1 MYTVSIKELVT
12 FHCKNR
18 PLCLGCSRQLKRL
31 DSFTRCS
38 GCSRISEREA
48 HCQDCLAWR
57 QRYPQLK
64 LKHQAV
70 YAYNGFAREMVKQ
83 FKFSGDCELAAA
95 FSEEIKE
102 LTRCR
107 RRSSL
112 VIPIPISR
120 SSIETRGFN
129 QTELLLESARIEY
142 QRVLENAF
150 QREKQSKKT
159 RFERL
164 ESPQPFIVRDRMEGE
179 IKGKNLIIVDDIY
192 TTGRTVYHAAQL
204 LSQYNPASISSVSL
218 FR

>member
-1 MYTVSIKELVT
+1 M
-12 FHCKNR
+12 
-18 PLCLGCSRQLKRL
+18 
-31 DSFTRCS
+31 
-38 GCSRISEREA
+38 
-48 HCQDCLAWR
+48 
-57 QRYPQLK
+57 K